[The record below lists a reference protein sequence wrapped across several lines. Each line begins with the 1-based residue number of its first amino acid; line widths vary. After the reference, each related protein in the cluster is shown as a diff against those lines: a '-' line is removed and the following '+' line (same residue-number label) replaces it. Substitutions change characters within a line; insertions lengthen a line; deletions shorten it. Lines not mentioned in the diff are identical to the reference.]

1 MLRYALFALVSAALA
16 LAQQPPVNPAIQV
29 VVNGA
34 SFDNRLAPGVMAN
47 VFGGNLAE
55 KAQPSTSV
63 PLPTVLGG
71 VSVLVGGKPGALA
84 FISASQVTFQIPV
97 DLPTGPATVQVER
110 KVDGQTL
117 RSAQV
122 NVTLDKY
129 APALFTVAG
138 GGKGLGAFMLGSGQV
153 VGAVT
158 RANRCDVI
166 SAYAVG
172 LGPTNP
178 VVPTGAAA
186 PSSPQAQTVAQP
198 KVTVGGKEAQ
208 VVYSGLAPGMAGGM
222 YQVDFRLAADTPPVD
237 QPVLLEIEDRRSQD
251 GVILPVGTPTKLAVT
266 LAATANRADAVISS
280 GSWMSIYGCVLAPTT
295 RIWRDP
301 EEIINDK
308 LPTSLD
314 GVSVKVNGK
323 SAAVW
328 YISPGQLNVQ
338 VPTDTTEG
346 SVKVE
351 VAGPAGQGTVNATL
365 RRYSPSFS
373 LFDPEGGKY
382 LAAAHL
388 DWVYVGKARLF
399 GEAAATRPAK
409 PGDIVQLFG
418 TGFGPTNPAVP
429 AGQVFR
435 GAALLADPSQLSVKI
450 GNVAAQVQFAGLTGA
465 GLYQINVIIPDVP
478 AGDQAVVATIAGNNT
493 QTGKYLTIER

>member
-1 MLRYALFALVSAALA
+1 MLRYALFALVSVCLA

-34 SFDNRLAPGVMAN
+34 SFDNRLAPGVLAT
-47 VFGGNLAE
+47 VIGSNLAGTT
-55 KAQPSTSV
+55 AQGQGS
-63 PLPTVLGG
+63 PLPTELGG
-71 VSVLVGGKPGALA
+71 VSVQIGGKPGALT
-84 FISASQVTFQIPV
+84 FISASQVTFQVPV

-110 KVDGQTL
+110 KVGAQTL

-129 APALFTVAG
+129 APGLFTVAG
-138 GGKGLGAFMLGSGQV
+138 GGKGLGLFMLSGGQI
-153 VGAVT
+153 VGGCTTAKPGDTVF
-158 RANRCDVI
+158 AF
-166 SAYAVG
+166 AVG

-178 VVPTGAAA
+178 VVPTGAAPSGAA
-186 PSSPQAQTVAQP
+186 PTVAQP

-208 VVYSGLAPGMAGGM
+208 VVYSGLAPGMAGGT
-222 YQVDFRLAADTPPVD
+222 YQVNLKLAADTPSGD
-237 QPVLLEIEDRRSQD
+237 QPVVLEIDGQKSQD

-328 YISPGQLNVQ
+328 YISPTQINAQ

-418 TGFGPTNPAVP
+418 TGF
-429 AGQVFR
+429 
-435 GAALLADPSQLSVKI
+435 
-450 GNVAAQVQFAGLTGA
+450 
-465 GLYQINVIIPDVP
+465 
-478 AGDQAVVATIAGNNT
+478 
-493 QTGKYLTIER
+493 